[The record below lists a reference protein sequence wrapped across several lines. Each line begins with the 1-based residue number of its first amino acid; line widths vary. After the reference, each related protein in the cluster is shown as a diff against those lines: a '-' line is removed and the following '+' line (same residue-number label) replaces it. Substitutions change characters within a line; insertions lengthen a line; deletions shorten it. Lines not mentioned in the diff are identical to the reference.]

1 MDNSIFERIDGITQ
15 RILAGGDMTAEE
27 GRWLIRLD
35 HDYLPW
41 LMAGA
46 ARLRKPFRGDE
57 VEVCAISNVRSGNC
71 SENCS
76 FCGQSGHHKTAA
88 PKYNYIPA
96 EQLVEQAHRAR
107 EWGASD
113 FGVVSKGWGV
123 RGTKEREQLREYF
136 GVLKKHSVIGRCAS
150 LGALD
155 QESAEMLKAMGM
167 ENYHHNLETA
177 ESFFENVCT
186 THTYQENID
195 TIRHAVN
202 AGLRVCAGGILGMGE
217 SLDQRIELAETL
229 RNLNVESVPLNFL
242 NPIDGTPMANQQPMQ
257 PLEILHMI
265 AVFRYMLPRA
275 EIRIAGGRHFLRDLQ
290 AMIFFAGASGV
301 MIGDYLTTKGRQVG
315 DDLKMLDDL
324 KVRARRHPAAAR
336 SRHTRGDI
344 GDGVTSVAATI
355 RLFGRASLHMPLPF
369 AGTVFECAA
378 RGYARF
384 DARYESH
391 GEHAASP
398 PSQSLGSPLHY
409 FLHSQE
415 GPASRMLSCI
425 SDVEIAMPA
434 FTPPGSPP

>member
-1 MDNSIFERIDGITQ
+1 MDNSIFERIDGLTHRLLQ
-15 RILAGGDMTAEE
+15 GGEMTAEE
-27 GRWLIRLD
+27 GRWMICLD

-46 ARLRKPFRGDE
+46 DRLRKTFRGDE
-57 VEVCAISNVRSGNC
+57 VEICAISNVRSGNC

-76 FCGQSGHHKTAA
+76 FCGQSGHHKTAS

-96 EQLVEQAHRAR
+96 EQLVEQARRAR

-123 RGTKEREQLREYF
+123 RGAKEREQLREYF
-136 GVLKKHSVIGRCAS
+136 TAIEQHTDVGRCAS

-155 QESAEMLKAMGM
+155 KDTAVMLREMGM

-177 ESFFENVCT
+177 ESFFHNVCT

-195 TIRHAVN
+195 TIRNAVE

-217 SLDQRIELAETL
+217 SLDQRVELAETL

-242 NPIDGTPMANQQPMQ
+242 NPIDGTPMANREPMQ

-265 AVFRYMLPRA
+265 AVFRYMLPKA

-301 MIGDYLTTKGRQVG
+301 MIGDYLTTKGRQVS
-315 DDLKMLDDL
+315 DDIKMLDDL
-324 KVRARRHPAAAR
+324 KVRARGDTQQRRAAAD
-336 SRHTRGDI
+336 TNL
-344 GDGVTSVAATI
+344 VTSAT
-355 RLFGRASLHMPLPF
+355 A
-369 AGTVFECAA
+369 
-378 RGYARF
+378 
-384 DARYESH
+384 
-391 GEHAASP
+391 
-398 PSQSLGSPLHY
+398 
-409 FLHSQE
+409 
-415 GPASRMLSCI
+415 
-425 SDVEIAMPA
+425 
-434 FTPPGSPP
+434 